1 LENITVFISCL
12 GKITKSN
19 KKAGHNYAASLFYKY
34 KGIQSVFYQYI
45 DKDLFLITIYQNSQ
59 IVIEYKDISPNTIW
73 NKTHIL
79 KSISGETL
87 FVINYPITLNRINQ
101 IFLHQPSIFKY
112 TLADWNNKTIIKQ
125 LYELHLKRTIRRSIQ
140 WYQVFQ
146 NWIQQKSNIIE
157 LYTHLDKVYDLN
169 YEISERELRLWCA
182 MFRILECT
190 NITPYNNDI
199 SYDEFWTNA
208 TNSEKDR
215 INGKIRMLSIIGE
228 DFTYKKIIEKLEV
241 SSNTI
246 NTARKFFRINEPRCP
261 ILEKP
266 IITCSKMSEVKVK
279 EFELF
284 FTDKANVNMS
294 SYKVDAKTQL
304 PVLYLKNQKS
314 ILWEKFSAT
323 YPNGMK

>member
-1 LENITVFISCL
+1 
-12 GKITKSN
+12 
-19 KKAGHNYAASLFYKY
+19 
-34 KGIQSVFYQYI
+34 
-45 DKDLFLITIYQNSQ
+45 Q
-59 IVIEYKDISPNTIW
+59 IVIEYKDISPNTVW

-79 KSISGETL
+79 KSIS
-87 FVINYPITLNRINQ
+87 
-101 IFLHQPSIFKY
+101 
-112 TLADWNNKTIIKQ
+112 DWNNETIMKQ
-125 LYELHLKRTIRRSIQ
+125 LYELHLKRTIRRSVQ

-157 LYTHLDKVYDLN
+157 LHTHLDCEIITNLYMKGFLKISLQDSLN
-169 YEISERELRLWCA
+169 KSVDTSCVFWNC
-182 MFRILECT
+182 FR
-190 NITPYNNDI
+190 N
-199 SYDEFWTNA
+199 SYDANP
-208 TNSEKDR
+208 KG

-241 SSNTI
+241 SPNTI
-246 NTARKFFRINEPRCP
+246 NTARKFSQINGPGCP

-266 IITCSKMSEVKVK
+266 IITRSKMSEVKVK

-314 ILWEKFSAT
+314 ILWKKFSAT
-323 YPNGMK
+323 YPNGMKCTSFMSRLQNSRFKYREDLGGLCIT